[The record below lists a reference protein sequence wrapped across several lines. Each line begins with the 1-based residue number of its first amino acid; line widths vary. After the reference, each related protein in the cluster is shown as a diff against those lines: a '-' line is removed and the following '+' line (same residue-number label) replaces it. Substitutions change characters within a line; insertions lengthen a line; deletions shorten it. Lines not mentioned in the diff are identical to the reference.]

1 VLAWGAADTSARAS
15 EAEAKAREILG
26 KAREAVGAVGAV
38 SYTATTTPGGVA
50 ESFFSPA
57 RGRLIMVGWN
67 GMTPLRFYAHVKTV
81 LPGSDQAIELTGG
94 SDGRTFFL
102 VDHRTKRGYENADP
116 AVMGPGAS
124 PIRGLGIVEF
134 VESAPFEDELQ
145 SAAVELVGTEE
156 IDDHWCYK
164 IRVIDADGHG
174 ESIWYF
180 DKTSYLPRRRDQWF
194 NIPDTGEGTLIRTVS
209 DLEVNPEI
217 DPVVFKM
224 DLPADYERIDSAT
237 P

>member
-1 VLAWGAADTSARAS
+1 MRFTGCLLVGVLVLAWGAADTSARAS

-38 SYTATTTPGGVA
+38 S
-50 ESFFSPA
+50 
-57 RGRLIMVGWN
+57 GWN